1 MRIDNIAPPDVVGE
15 EGDVDRVR
23 LAIEELTLDG
33 RRQDHHHRDKYA
45 KIAYGIM
52 KTWVVF
58 LRLVTLGQMA
68 LGHFGFG
75 LGEPEFIA
83 VVTTTTAS
91 VFGFGFIVGNYLF
104 PKR

>member
-1 MRIDNIAPPDVVGE
+1 MTVPRRTIQRCTGCGVVDPG
-15 EGDVDRVR
+15 GVSSLR
-23 LAIEELTLDG
+23 
-33 RRQDHHHRDKYA
+33 
-45 KIAYGIM
+45 M
-52 KTWVVF
+52 F
-58 LRLVTLGQMA
+58 LMLVTLGQMA